1 MRFLT
6 AVILCAE
13 NPPAARWRAS
23 YRLDASG
30 LPREDVLHFDC
41 KAQGLVLK
49 FLQDHERSRMAA
61 AYFTFARGV
70 SVFAKTKIYKGE
82 ISGRRRLL
90 GKWSI
95 LIHMW
100 LDLSAGKYKF
110 KAWSFWPLAL
120 LS

>member
-70 SVFAKTKIYKGE
+70 FVLVKTKIYKG
-82 ISGRRRLL
+82 RDFRAPKTFR
-90 GKWSI
+90 
-95 LIHMW
+95 
-100 LDLSAGKYKF
+100 
-110 KAWSFWPLAL
+110 
-120 LS
+120 